1 LTEPGGGT
9 PSRQIGALAAG
20 FLAFNGVVGAG
31 IFALPGL
38 VFTEF
43 GAFGPWLFPLFG
55 VLMLVVAVPLAA
67 VAARFDVSGGPQA
80 YVSQAF
86 GPLAGFQA
94 GWLYTIAKATA
105 LAANSTVAASYAVAL
120 LPGVG
125 GDALKQAILI
135 AVLGGLGVAN
145 WLGLKGAVRLLA
157 WSTLLKAAP
166 LILMAIAG
174 LLLFWRA
181 LPTNVVLPPLSTL
194 EASALV
200 IFYAFVGFENAMV
213 TAGETRAARR
223 NIPRALL
230 QTVVAT
236 ALLYFLIQLAYTAV
250 APEETGTGADA
261 PLIAFGAAVAGP
273 VGGLLMIAVALASLT
288 GNLHGNLMTTP
299 HLLRA
304 MAMGGQLPG
313 WFGRLSPRFG
323 TPANALWFFVAV
335 AMLLALT
342 GGFVVLA
349 VLGVVA
355 RLLLFLMIYAA
366 LPRLRLQA
374 GERAMPPWPMVVA
387 MALGGAV
394 CLWALAQNEAGAWWK
409 LAAALAVGGLLFAL
423 ARRRVGQP
431 G

>member
-1 LTEPGGGT
+1 MTALP
-9 PSRQIGALAAG
+9 RQIGGLAAG

-80 YVSQAF
+80 YVTQAF

-105 LAANSTVAASYAVAL
+105 LAANSTVAAAYVVAVLPVAGDAALKSLFVVAL
-120 LPGVG
+120 
-125 GDALKQAILI
+125 
-135 AVLGGLGVAN
+135 LGGLGIAN
-145 WLGLKGAVRLLA
+145 WLGLKGAIRLLE

-174 LLLFWRA
+174 LALFWRD
-181 LPTNVVLPPLSTL
+181 LPAVAVLPPLSRL

-213 TAGETRAARR
+213 TAGETRDARHT
-223 NIPRALL
+223 IPRALL
-230 QTVVAT
+230 QTIVAT

-250 APEETGTGADA
+250 DPAQTGTGVDA

-273 VGGLLMIAVALASLT
+273 AGGLLMIAVALASLT

-323 TPANALWFFVAV
+323 TPANALWFFVA
-335 AMLLALT
+335 AALLLALS

-366 LPRLRLQA
+366 LPRLRVQA
-374 GERAMPPWPMVVA
+374 GERAMPRWPLVAAMVT
-387 MALGGAV
+387 GTAV
-394 CLWALAQNEAGAWWK
+394 CLWALAQNEAEAWWK
-409 LAAALAVGGLLFAL
+409 LAAALGVGGLLFAV
-423 ARRRVGQP
+423 ARQRRSG
-431 G
+431 